1 MDTINI
7 VIFDEEDLTR
17 TLIESY
23 LSQAPFHSMLE
34 CFENFSTN
42 AFEDNSLP
50 VIAVI
55 NINSSDTDVFNK
67 ISEFSCRKNIKFI
80 AASYDSSADL
90 QIKAFR
96 AGVKDFLAKPLIKD
110 NFLKSMQ
117 EIYTKYFS
125 SSKSSKNA
133 FIFSAVPSERGCGKS
148 SFLINT
154 AKETADISQ
163 EKVLFI
169 DLNRRHDNISYRLDI
184 DNQRCCDYYINNL
197 TEENAQALCA
207 GISRYK
213 NSNLFILSD
222 SYAKQNSYKLN
233 EDKVI
238 SAVNIFKKY
247 FKYIVIDSD
256 FDETA
261 VKNETLINI
270 SDEIF
275 CIILPFISSFDKIKN
290 VLDNYYQNK
299 NIKIILNKY
308 SQEYNSKI
316 EKIQSEL
323 GFGIFWKIPQNYSA
337 ANIAAAKNITF
348 KEAAPDS
355 DIENAYKNLA
365 EYLVNKD

>member
-23 LSQAPFHSMLE
+23 LPQAPFHSMLR
-34 CFENFSTN
+34 CFDNFSAD
-42 AFEDNSLP
+42 AFEDNSQP
-50 VIAVI
+50 VIALISI
-55 NINSSDTDVFNK
+55 NNSDNEIFGR

-80 AASYDSSADL
+80 AVSYDTSADL

-96 AGVKDFLAKPLIKD
+96 AGIKDFLPKPLIKD
-110 NFLKSMQ
+110 NFLKAVQ
-117 EIYTKYFS
+117 EIYTKYFLS
-125 SSKSSKNA
+125 RNSADKA
-133 FIFSAVPSERGCGKS
+133 FVFSAVSSERGCGKS

-154 AKETADISQ
+154 AKETADILQ

-169 DLNRRHDNISYRLDI
+169 DLNRRHDNISYRLNIDI
-184 DNQRCCDYYINNL
+184 QRSCDYYINNL

-207 GISRYK
+207 GINRYK
-213 NSNLFILSD
+213 NSSLFVLSD

-233 EDKVI
+233 EDKFI
-238 SAVNIFKKY
+238 SAVNIFKRC
-247 FKYIVIDSD
+247 FKYIVIDND
-256 FDETA
+256 FDEIF

-275 CIILPFISSFDKIKN
+275 CIILPFISSFDKIKS

-337 ANIAAAKNITF
+337 ANIAAAKNITL
-348 KEAAPDS
+348 KEAAQDS
-355 DIENAYKNLA
+355 DIAAAYKNLA